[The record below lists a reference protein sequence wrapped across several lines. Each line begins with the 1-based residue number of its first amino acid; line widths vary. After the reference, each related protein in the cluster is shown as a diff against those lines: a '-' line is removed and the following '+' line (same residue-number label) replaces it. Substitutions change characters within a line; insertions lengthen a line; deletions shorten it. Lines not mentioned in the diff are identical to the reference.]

1 MIPTIHLPRKSVKH
15 FKLEDKELFMS
26 LDARAIQHFQ
36 KANKKGFLK
45 ILEELQ
51 SAEKAGEAPIYELL
65 QLLASCVKYPT
76 GQPVGMK
83 FFKDYDDLVIVE
95 VFIPMLLEL
104 YGDNLPKAKDEAE
117 KK

>member
-26 LDARAIQHFQ
+26 LDARAIEHFQ

-45 ILEELQ
+45 VLAGFKR
-51 SAEKAGEAPIYELL
+51 AEKAGEVPIYDIL

-83 FFKDYDDLVIVE
+83 FFKDYDDLVI
-95 VFIPMLLEL
+95 IDLLMPMLVEL

>member
-15 FKLEDKELFMS
+15 FKLEDQELFIS

-36 KANKKGFLK
+36 KANKKGFFK
-45 ILEELQ
+45 VFEEFQ
-51 SAEKAGEAPIYELL
+51 RAEKAGEVPIYELL

-83 FFKDYDDLVIVE
+83 FFKDYDDLVILDLLV
-95 VFIPMLLEL
+95 PMLSEL
-104 YGDNLPKAKDEAE
+104 YGDNLPKAKDETE